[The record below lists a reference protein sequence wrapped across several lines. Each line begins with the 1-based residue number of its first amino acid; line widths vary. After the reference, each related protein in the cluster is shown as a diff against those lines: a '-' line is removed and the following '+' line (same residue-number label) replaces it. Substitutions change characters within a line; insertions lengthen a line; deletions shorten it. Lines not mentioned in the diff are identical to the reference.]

1 VIREVLVLAESEVS
15 GAAVAVKTE
24 LATDLPTLLG
34 DRVQVQQVILNLI
47 LNSIDAMSMTIHRRR
62 ELIIRSAPHPDGVLI
77 QVEDSGKGLDPQYAD
92 RIFEPF
98 FTTKPG
104 GIGLGLSISRSI
116 IDAHGGSL
124 WAASSAK
131 GGAIF
136 QFILPSTGGA
146 A

>member
-1 VIREVLVLAESEVS
+1 M
-15 GAAVAVKTE
+15 
-24 LATDLPTLLG
+24 LLG
-34 DRVQVQQVILNLI
+34 DRVQVQQVVLNLI
-47 LNSIDAMSMTIHRRR
+47 LNAVDAMGTITDRRH
-62 ELIIRSAPHPDGVLI
+62 ELIIRSSQHREGGLI
-77 QVEDSGKGLDPQYAD
+77 EVEDSGKGLDPECGD
-92 RIFEPF
+92 WIFEPF

-116 IDAHGGSL
+116 IEAHGGRL
-124 WAASSAK
+124 WAASAPK